1 MADASS
7 HPDPEDWQAKAVEAL
22 RRGERV
28 QIMAPRMHGKARFL
42 AESDAIDALLDDR
55 TETT

>member
-1 MADASS
+1 MDNASTQ
-7 HPDPEDWQAKAVEAL
+7 PDWQAKAVEAM

-28 QIMAPRMHGKARFL
+28 LIVAPRMHGKARFL
-42 AESDAIDALLDDR
+42 AESDAIAELLDDR